1 MCRKPCCPPQRS
13 SGAVELIAIIAAII
27 IAASVLRAILGLL
40 VTLIEITLITTA
52 AIAVLGLV
60 TWPLVRRHRRTAITR
75 THAAALAR
83 RPYPLTPRYLPV
95 TGSQSATRLPHTSS
109 PGRALASG
117 HEHAVRHFADVIAS
131 YDDPAAVDDLIR
143 RALQG
148 RHT

>member
-13 SGAVELIAIIAAII
+13 SGTGELIAIIAAII

-40 VTLIEITLITTA
+40 VALIEITLITTA

-60 TWPLVRRHRRTAITR
+60 TWALVRRHRRTAITR
-75 THAAALAR
+75 THAAVLA

-95 TGSQSATRLPHTSS
+95 TGSQSATRLPHISS

-131 YDDPAAVDDLIR
+131 YDDRPPSM
-143 RALQG
+143 
-148 RHT
+148 T